1 MAAAV
6 VELTALRDEIA
17 KQLGSG
23 PFLLGG
29 AFTIADIYLAMLSS
43 WGTELE
49 GDANWWTV
57 PSIAAHYNAVLAR
70 PGCRK
75 AVEDEGGSLSAS

>member
-1 MAAAV
+1 
-6 VELTALRDEIA
+6 
-17 KQLGSG
+17 
-23 PFLLGG
+23 
-29 AFTIADIYLAMLSS
+29 MLSS

-49 GDANWWTV
+49 GDASWWAD